1 MFFEYPE
8 KCRFGRKI
16 PKSKFYENVNFNT
29 KHKNKFINQIDKII
43 WQYKLAPDTLNLD
56 ATDAVP
62 EIEVM
67 DIFLKTKEID
77 QVMLELID
85 KAIPLPIIFQIHQ
98 GDKIKIKAAY
108 KRPSGSSNHKW
119 VLEGYLES
127 NWEADSI
134 LRQSIPQ
141 ALNLGKLYEA
151 ILSSLIPANY
161 QTCKK
166 NNNIGDQIDII
177 NKIKLL
183 KKDIDILNTNYKKE
197 KQRNRQ
203 YEINQQIKLKQK
215 ELDKLS
221 NSGETNG

>member
-1 MFFEYPE
+1 MFFDYPE

-29 KHKNKFINQIDKII
+29 KHKNKFINQIDKIV
-43 WQYKLAPDTLNLD
+43 WQYKLAPDTLNLN
-56 ATDAVP
+56 ATDTVP
-62 EIEVM
+62 EIEVL

-85 KAIPLPIIFQIHQ
+85 KAIPLPTIFQIHQ
-98 GDKIKIKAAY
+98 GDKIKIKTAY

-134 LRQSIPQ
+134 LRQSLPQ

-151 ILSSLIPANY
+151 ILTSFIPINY
-161 QTCKK
+161 QIDKK
-166 NNNIGDQIDII
+166 NDNFGDQIDII
-177 NKIKLL
+177 NKVRLL
-183 KKDIDILNTNYKKE
+183 QKDIKMLNSNYKKE

-203 YEINQQIKLKQK
+203 FEINKQIKLKQK
-215 ELDKLS
+215 ELNKLS
-221 NSGETNG
+221 N